1 MKLDITDVRY
11 AREVHDHAL
20 EAEAEAC
27 VTAGAV
33 AAQVEIPP
41 VVLGVKAE
49 LRHASGQHIEP
60 FLTLRAADDLA
71 YARNK
76 AVGCGDGL
84 AVVVQA
90 HVKRLDLLGII
101 GDENWL
107 LVDLFGQVALMLGLK
122 INAPLDGV
130 IKLFTAVFEDI
141 DRLGV
146 ADTGKVV

>member
-20 EAEAEAC
+20 EAETEAG
-27 VTAGAV
+27 VTARAV
-33 AAQVEIPP
+33 AAQIEVPP

-49 LRHASGQHIEP
+49 LSHASGQHIEP

-90 HVKRLDLLGII
+90 HIKCLYLLGVI
-101 GDENWL
+101 GDENGL
-107 LVDLFGQVALMLGLK
+107 FVDLFGQVALMLGLK
-122 INAPLDGV
+122 VDAPLDGV
-130 IKLFTAVFEDI
+130 IKLFAAVFEDI